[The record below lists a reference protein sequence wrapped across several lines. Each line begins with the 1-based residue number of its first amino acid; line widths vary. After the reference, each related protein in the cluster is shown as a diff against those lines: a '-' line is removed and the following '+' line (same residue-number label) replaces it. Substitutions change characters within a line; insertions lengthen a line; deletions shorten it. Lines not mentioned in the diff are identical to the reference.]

1 MHKMEGQTKMK
12 LYLDNCC
19 YNRPFD
25 DQTQERIHLE
35 SEAILTILQRGQA
48 GIYSIIGS
56 NILELEMD
64 RMQDIVKRERVKEL
78 YKVADLHIMYT
89 GQIKK
94 RSQEIMSQS
103 KIRTFDSLH
112 IAAAEAAGA
121 DVMLT
126 TDDKLEKMS
135 GRMNLN
141 VKVMNP
147 LRFAWEA
154 IYNDEY

>member
-35 SEAILTILQRGQA
+35 SEAILTILQRGQS
-48 GIYSIIGS
+48 GMYSIIGS

-89 GQIKK
+89 DEIKK

-112 IAAAEAAGA
+112 IAVAEAAGA

-141 VKVMNP
+141 VRVMNP